1 MKLRIG
7 IALLTIYIIWGST
20 YLAIRFAVETIPPFL
35 MAATRFLI
43 PGLLLVGWRL
53 LSGDPFPSRRQ
64 WASAAII
71 GLLLLLGGNGLV
83 SWSERRI
90 DSGIAALLVG
100 TVPIWMVLVDSL
112 FVNRRAP
119 HWLGLAGLLTGF
131 LGIVLL
137 VGPDDLLRGASH
149 YDLLGIGAVTLGAL
163 LWSIGSVYSQKAYL
177 PRSPLMGTGMEMLAG
192 SAGLYLTSLAAGE
205 WKTFDITTVAARSW
219 LALLYLIVFGS
230 LIAFVAYTWLL
241 RNAPVSLV
249 STYAYVN
256 PLVAILLGAWLA
268 QETLTPD
275 VILAAAIIIGSV
287 VLVNLGR
294 QKQAPPPAVLSA
306 D

>member
-1 MKLRIG
+1 
-7 IALLTIYIIWGST
+7 
-20 YLAIRFAVETIPPFL
+20 
-35 MAATRFLI
+35 
-43 PGLLLVGWRL
+43 
-53 LSGDPFPSRRQ
+53 
-64 WASAAII
+64 
-71 GLLLLLGGNGLV
+71 
-83 SWSERRI
+83 
-90 DSGIAALLVG
+90 
-100 TVPIWMVLVDSL
+100 
-112 FVNRRAP
+112 
-119 HWLGLAGLLTGF
+119 
-131 LGIVLL
+131 
-137 VGPDDLLRGASH
+137 
-149 YDLLGIGAVTLGAL
+149 
-163 LWSIGSVYSQKAYL
+163 
-177 PRSPLMGTGMEMLAG
+177 MGTGMEMLAG